1 MTKDKIQNKIQLEI
15 INVNKTIANKRR
27 ETETKEEIKWRI
39 GMNFF
44 MASMHFE
51 KKKGKRK
58 KEKKRN
64 FKSNHVEP
72 LYICHPEKKRMP
84 R

>member
-1 MTKDKIQNKIQLEI
+1 MIKDKIQNKIQLEI
-15 INVNKTIANKRR
+15 ININKTIANKRR
-27 ETETKEEIKWRI
+27 ETESKEEIKLRN

-44 MASMHFE
+44 MASMQSEE
-51 KKKGKRK
+51 KR

-72 LYICHPEKKRMP
+72 LYTCLPERKRMT